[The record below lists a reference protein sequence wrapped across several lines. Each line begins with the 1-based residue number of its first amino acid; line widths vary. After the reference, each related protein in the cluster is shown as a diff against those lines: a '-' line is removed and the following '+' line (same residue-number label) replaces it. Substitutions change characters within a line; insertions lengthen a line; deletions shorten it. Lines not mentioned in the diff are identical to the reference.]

1 MLELYHGITSV
12 CAQKVRIALA
22 ERQIEPVEHILTL
35 RGDQNDPE
43 FLKINPNGAV
53 PVLVHDG
60 RPIIESSLILYY
72 LDEAYPESSL
82 MPASPLQRYQ
92 IRMFNRLIDD
102 YIHTACTMLTFAT
115 SLRPAFSKM
124 PPTFWQSEGQQTPA
138 KRRESEGKQS
148 ALRLGLES
156 EYVRD
161 ALWQYKRLLSLMSD
175 ALKKQEYLGGNEFSN
190 AECAVIPYL
199 LRLEMLH
206 MDGIFRGI
214 PTVQDWWSRVR
225 ARPSVQDATLG
236 RLSDQDW
243 TPYRTLS
250 PDPWPQVRA
259 IWESL

>member
-22 ERQIEPVEHILTL
+22 EKSIEPVEHVMTL
-35 RGDQNDPE
+35 RGDQNSPE

-53 PVLVHDG
+53 PVLVDDG
-60 RPIIESSLILYY
+60 YPITESSLILYY
-72 LDEAYPESSL
+72 LDEAYPEPPL
-82 MPASPLQRYQ
+82 MPASPLERYR

-115 SLRPAFSKM
+115 SLRPTFSRM
-124 PPTFWQSEGQQTPA
+124 PPAFWQSEGQQTSA
-138 KRRESEGKQS
+138 RRREAEGKLS

-156 EYVRD
+156 EHVRD
-161 ALWQYKRLLSLMSD
+161 ALWQYKRLLPSMSD
-175 ALKKQEYLGGNEFSN
+175 ALEKHSYLAGDDFSN

-206 MDGIFRGI
+206 MDGILADF
-214 PTVQDWWSRVR
+214 PSVQDWWSRVR
-225 ARPSVQDATLG
+225 ARPSVQSATLE
-236 RLSDQDW
+236 RMSDEHW

-259 IWESL
+259 IWQSL